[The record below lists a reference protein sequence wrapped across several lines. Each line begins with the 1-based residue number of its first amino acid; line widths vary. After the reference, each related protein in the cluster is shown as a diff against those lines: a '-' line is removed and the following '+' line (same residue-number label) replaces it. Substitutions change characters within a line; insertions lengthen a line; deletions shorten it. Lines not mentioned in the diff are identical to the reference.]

1 MQEVGGTGKGM
12 FSSKEIEKESF
23 LPSRGEQCRNVT
35 EFGRGDQTRVLGSS
49 PTGHFSS
56 DESRVGGGSSLE
68 GHPSPWGLDLQCWMR
83 NRER

>member
-56 DESRVGGGSSLE
+56 DESRVGGAA
-68 GHPSPWGLDLQCWMR
+68 PWRGILLLGVWICSVG
-83 NRER
+83 